1 MFSIGTLALVG
12 SLAVMAETVPVV
24 SPQVSYHGMCDAS
37 AGVAVGKGLF
47 AVGNDEDN
55 TLRVY
60 RAGTGTGTEGGS
72 PVTSTDLS
80 TFLRVETKFPESD
93 LEGAAWLGRHVFWIT
108 SHGRNRE
115 GKYRESRHRF
125 FATTVEETGDT
136 VRLAPT
142 GVPYRRL
149 LRDLTH
155 DGRFAQFHLSE
166 ASKLPP
172 KHPAALNIEGLC
184 ATPEG
189 SLLIGFRNPIP
200 FGRALLVPLLNP
212 EHVILGLPAQ
222 LGSPI
227 LLNLGGQGIRDLG
240 YWSGKYVIVAGSADA
255 EGVSRLFLW
264 EGLGKEPSLLAGVD
278 FRDFNPEALVIYP
291 ENTRAFQVLSDDGTK
306 LFGDVECKK
315 LTNPKDRR
323 FRSVWVTPP

>member
-149 LRDLTH
+149 LRPTM
-155 DGRFAQFHLSE
+155 A
-166 ASKLPP
+166 
-172 KHPAALNIEGLC
+172 
-184 ATPEG
+184 G
-189 SLLIGFRNPIP
+189 SLSFIFRRRASFPPSIRPPSTSKGFAPRP
-200 FGRALLVPLLNP
+200 
-212 EHVILGLPAQ
+212 
-222 LGSPI
+222 
-227 LLNLGGQGIRDLG
+227 
-240 YWSGKYVIVAGSADA
+240 K
-255 EGVSRLFLW
+255 GV
-264 EGLGKEPSLLAGVD
+264 
-278 FRDFNPEALVIYP
+278 
-291 ENTRAFQVLSDDGTK
+291 
-306 LFGDVECKK
+306 C
-315 LTNPKDRR
+315 
-323 FRSVWVTPP
+323 